1 MTMKSVLHEY
11 PDTSWGADGPG
22 ASTRDVEGLLEA
34 GGVLVFPRLP
44 FALSE
49 TERRFLD
56 PRFADGKAKNISLRA
71 GTDEQR
77 GAVGSDSD
85 RAELRQMLL
94 RYRTQ
99 AEGLV
104 ERLFPH
110 YRGHIVRGN
119 SSYRPMA
126 LQGRARS
133 WRQDDTRL
141 HVDAFP
147 SNPTRGTRLLRV
159 FSNLNPGGE
168 PRRWRVGEPFEDFA
182 RRFLP
187 DIGRPLPGSAALL
200 RALRVTK
207 SRRSDYDHYML
218 QLHDRVKADLNYQ
231 RVAPQQAV
239 DFAPGTTWV
248 VFSDQVLHA
257 AMSGQYMLEHTCYLL
272 PQHLQQPSTAP
283 VAVLERL
290 VGRRLL
296 QPA

>member
-1 MTMKSVLHEY
+1 MKSILHEC
-11 PDTSWGADGPG
+11 PDTAWGAEGPG
-22 ASTRDVEGLLEA
+22 APTHGVEEWLES
-34 GGVLVFPRLP
+34 GGVIVFPHLP

-49 TERRFLD
+49 AERRFLD

-77 GAVGSDSD
+77 GATGTDTD

-94 RYRTQ
+94 RYRSQ
-99 AEGLV
+99 AESLV
-104 ERLFPH
+104 ARLFPH
-110 YRGHIVRGN
+110 YRGHVVTGN
-119 SSYRPMA
+119 ASYRPIA

-147 SNPTRGTRLLRV
+147 SNPTRGTRLLRI
-159 FSNLNPGGE
+159 FSNLNPAGE

-187 DIGRPLPGSAALL
+187 AIGRPLPGSAALL
-200 RALRVTK
+200 RALHVTK
-207 SRRSDYDHYML
+207 SQRSDYDHYML
-218 QLHDRVKADLNYQ
+218 QLHDRVKADLDYQ
-231 RVAPQQAV
+231 RQAPQQAV

-257 AMSGQYMLEHTCYLL
+257 AMGGQFMMEQTFMLPAAGLK
-272 PQHLQQPSTAP
+272 QPASAP
-283 VAVLERL
+283 LAVLERMLGRPLL
-290 VGRRLL
+290 V
-296 QPA
+296 